1 MSNLTKVLAVCE
13 QLLEIRHG
21 LRDHLADLLFYGGT
35 NISTTQILVLHS
47 DIILIE
53 TYKTE
58 QNYLN
63 YKRLP
68 SKIKSYLQVTKIQ
81 SEIYH
86 PKNKISSKE
95 DLKQQEVIVGFLSPN
110 GSQKNHRQENKSSQ
124 KNEFGSVPV
133 SFFTHLSFFSYK
145 N

>member
-1 MSNLTKVLAVCE
+1 MSNFTKVLAVCE
-13 QLLEIRHG
+13 QLPEIRHG
-21 LRDHLADLLFYGGT
+21 LRDHLAETFC
-35 NISTTQILVLHS
+35 SMEAQIYIYYSNFSLHS

-53 TYKTE
+53 TYKTG

-86 PKNKISSKE
+86 PKNKISSNE
-95 DLKQQEVIVGFLSPN
+95 DLNQQEVIVWFLTPN

-124 KNEFGSVPV
+124 KIEFGSVPV
-133 SFFTHLSFFSYK
+133 SFFTHLPFFL
-145 N
+145 